1 MTNYLFS
8 IASNVAIFSILA
20 LSLNIITGYAGQAM
34 MGHAAFFGIGA
45 YSAALLTN
53 AGLNFWLA
61 LPACL
66 IIAGICGAILGIAS
80 LRVQN
85 DFLAIT
91 TIGLNFVMVAL
102 FNNLEIFGGSL
113 GLATKK
119 PYLFGQRM
127 GNREFFFL
135 AVLVVIAVCFLIV
148 KMRRSWFG
156 IALAAINNDEKAASS
171 FGVNVSQYKILSFIL
186 GTAIAGLA
194 GGIYSHRMGFIFSS
208 DFAFVISIQ
217 ILSMVVVGG
226 LGTIRG
232 PLMGAI
238 LLGVA
243 PELLRSASDYRNLLY
258 GGLLVLMVRFMPEG
272 LLGDGSPLM
281 RAFAKIRVSLF
292 PKKGGQ
298 RHG

>member
-102 FNNLEIFGGSL
+102 FNNLEIFGLSL
-113 GLATKK
+113 
-119 PYLFGQRM
+119 
-127 GNREFFFL
+127 
-135 AVLVVIAVCFLIV
+135 IHI
-148 KMRRSWFG
+148 
-156 IALAAINNDEKAASS
+156 
-171 FGVNVSQYKILSFIL
+171 
-186 GTAIAGLA
+186 
-194 GGIYSHRMGFIFSS
+194 
-208 DFAFVISIQ
+208 
-217 ILSMVVVGG
+217 
-226 LGTIRG
+226 
-232 PLMGAI
+232 
-238 LLGVA
+238 
-243 PELLRSASDYRNLLY
+243 
-258 GGLLVLMVRFMPEG
+258 
-272 LLGDGSPLM
+272 
-281 RAFAKIRVSLF
+281 
-292 PKKGGQ
+292 
-298 RHG
+298 